1 MLRTIALVL
10 FVIMAPAAATAAEDL
25 IGAYEAGLRNDARL
39 RAAHFEYQAALQKI
53 PQARAELLPQ
63 VSFDARQSRTNQNI
77 LEREQPVFGIG
88 RSEFTTR
95 TWQFQAS
102 QPLFRYSS
110 WVQLSQSHAVVRQA
124 FAIYTAAEQELILRT
139 AALYLNLL
147 AAKDRVSLSQA
158 ELAAVGRQLELVQA
172 QRRGGLAA
180 VTDEYEAEARYSVV
194 EADLI
199 EATYALD
206 DAYQAF
212 REVVGDG
219 VSEVY
224 PLQGEI
230 PLRAP
235 EPADLNEWV
244 ARAVDQNLLLIARRE
259 AVSVAEH
266 ETRRVRASHFPT
278 LELVGSTGNTD
289 TGGAIT
295 GGASDT
301 DTHVIGVQF
310 NMPLFSGGVIQAR
323 ANEADATLG
332 RIKQEQT
339 LQHRVVMRE
348 TRAAYQGVMSAIQR
362 VRALE
367 ASLTSQESVV
377 EGRSRGFR
385 SGVFTLLDVLDA
397 ERELYATRRD
407 HARARYEY
415 LLNLLQLKRQAGTL
429 EEADLLYLNELLDR
443 GERASLPLERG
454 YDEGAIDSVP
464 PGAFMREQHGG

>member
-1 MLRTIALVL
+1 MRVWIAFALL
-10 FVIMAPAAATAAEDL
+10 IFIAPTAADAAEDVMD
-25 IGAYEAGLRNDARL
+25 AYQAGLRNDARL
-39 RAAHFEYQAALQKI
+39 RAAHYEYQAALQKI
-53 PQARAELLPQ
+53 PQARAELMSQ
-63 VSFDARQSRTNQNI
+63 ISFDARQSRTNQNI
-77 LEREQPVFGIG
+77 LEREQPLFGIG

-102 QPLFRYSS
+102 QPLFRFSS
-110 WVQLSQSHAVVRQA
+110 WVQLSQSRAVVRQA

-147 AAKDRVSLSQA
+147 ASKDRVSFGEA
-158 ELAAVGRQLELVQA
+158 ELAAVGRQLELVRA

-180 VTDEYEAEARYSVV
+180 VTDEYEAEARYSIV

-219 VSEVY
+219 VTEVY
-224 PLQGEI
+224 PLQGDI

-235 EPADLNEWV
+235 EPADVNEWV
-244 ARAVDQNLLLIARRE
+244 ARAVDQNLLLLARRE

-266 ETRRVRASHFPT
+266 ETRRIRASHFPT
-278 LELVGSTGNTD
+278 LELVGSAGNTD
-289 TGGAIT
+289 TGGAVT
-295 GGASDT
+295 GGATNT
-301 DTHVIGVQF
+301 DTNVVGVQF

-323 ANEADATLG
+323 ANEADMTLG
-332 RIKQEQT
+332 RIRQEQT
-339 LQHRVVMRE
+339 LQHRMVMRE
-348 TRAAYQGVMSAIQR
+348 TRAAFQGVMSAIQR

-377 EGRSRGFR
+377 EGRARGYR
-385 SGVFTLLDVLDA
+385 SGIYTLLDVLDA
-397 ERELYATRRD
+397 ERDLYATRRD

-415 LLNLLQLKRQAGTL
+415 LLNLMQLKRQAGSL
-429 EEADLLYLNELLDR
+429 GEDDLLYLNELLDR
-443 GERASLPLERG
+443 GQRASLPAAHDP
-454 YDEGAIDSVP
+454 DESTIDSDT
-464 PGAFMREQHGG
+464 PGSFMRVRHGG